1 MKAIMM
7 LAAVA
12 LSIAMTHQA
21 VACDFSR
28 EANSAPAVVAEGCSG
43 SGCATE
49 TPTTADA
56 TTATETTTAKPAV
69 QEATGSA
76 QPQPAPVTTVAQQP

>member
-12 LSIAMTHQA
+12 LSIAMAHQA

-28 EANSAPAVVAEGCSG
+28 EANSAPAVVAEDCSG

-49 TPTTADA
+49 TRTTADA
-56 TTATETTTAKPAV
+56 TAATETTTAKPVA
-69 QEATGSA
+69 QEAADSA
-76 QPQPAPVTTVAQQP
+76 QPQPAPVNVAQQP

>member
-28 EANSAPAVVAEGCSG
+28 EANNAPAVIAEGC

-56 TTATETTTAKPAV
+56 TTSTEMTTAKPAA
-69 QEATGSA
+69 QEPADSA
-76 QPQPAPVTTVAQQP
+76 QPQPAPVTVAQQP

>member
-7 LAAVA
+7 LAAAA
-12 LSIAMTHQA
+12 LSIAMTHRA

-28 EANSAPAVVAEGCSG
+28 EANSTPAVVEEGCSG

-56 TTATETTTAKPAV
+56 TAATETTTAKPAA
-69 QEATGSA
+69 QEPADSA
-76 QPQPAPVTTVAQQP
+76 QSQPAPVTVAQQP

>member
-21 VACDFSR
+21 AACDFSR

-49 TPTTADA
+49 TPTAADA
-56 TTATETTTAKPAV
+56 TIASETTTAKPAA
-69 QEATGSA
+69 QEATDSA
-76 QPQPAPVTTVAQQP
+76 QPLPAPVTVAQQP